1 MADKNR
7 SDLTEIEDEAAQVI
21 CSPLYEQMFEQVFQ
35 EQPRVLSSEER
46 RVLEDCPN
54 AFVRYNGD
62 KRQEIVH
69 QFRHAHLEWFNR
81 WLEKEHCNQLPY
93 AKWNGTM
100 ARVMLHLKN
109 SFFRIDR
116 GDVITGKNIRRTC
129 RKIVDTAT
137 DILSCV
143 IQENTMDPTAHI
155 LVQEL
160 LLILFYFTLDAD
172 LALYLK
178 HRQLIPLMKL
188 LIQTSGN
195 INEIDLNAYRIL
207 AVVMTESDIKDLE
220 DSPRI
225 VSVFLDCIKLS
236 IDGGPSTEDRL
247 HNALRSL
254 RGKSYGAYEVAP
266 IPKIRR
272 VTIIFKQLYSF
283 DSSDFQLSSI
293 KPHATGYG

>member
-1 MADKNR
+1 MVHKNC
-7 SDLTEIEDEAAQVI
+7 SELAAIQIEAAKVI
-21 CSPLYEQMFEQVFQ
+21 CSPLYVQMFEQVFK
-35 EQPRVLSSEER
+35 EQPRALSSSER

-54 AFVRYNGD
+54 EFVRYNGD
-62 KRQEIVH
+62 KRQEIVG
-69 QFRHAHLEWFNR
+69 QFRHAHLDWFNR

-93 AKWNGTM
+93 AKWNGDM

-116 GDVITGKNIRRTC
+116 GDVITDKNIRRTC

-195 INEIDLNAYRIL
+195 DNEIHLNAYLIL
-207 AVVMTESDIKDLE
+207 AVVMAESDIKKLA
-220 DSPRI
+220 DSPKI
-225 VSVFLDCIKLS
+225 VSVFL
-236 IDGGPSTEDRL
+236 
-247 HNALRSL
+247 AL
-254 RGKSYGAYEVAP
+254 Y
-266 IPKIRR
+266 
-272 VTIIFKQLYSF
+272 
-283 DSSDFQLSSI
+283 
-293 KPHATGYG
+293 H